1 MILKTRGTIVTY
13 RCSEKITVKQRI
25 VGTSIPAHEVSLSLP
40 VACIVRLHGS
50 CKSFACIILTF
61 VGRWIHRLAPLVS
74 PIFHVAIFV
83 TSHDVE
89 VVSLVEIL
97 GVLSIGSS
105 YNVIL
110 LLLIFAVATIVESVC
125 RLWIVGVVLST
136 SAIFSSYVGVKMKVF
151 ETMYLIVCLYITQEN
166 MRTLVEIVVFNFFYR
181 VCWSIV
187 VAVIWECRVI

>member
-1 MILKTRGTIVTY
+1 M
-13 RCSEKITVKQRI
+13 
-25 VGTSIPAHEVSLSLP
+25 
-40 VACIVRLHGS
+40 
-50 CKSFACIILTF
+50 
-61 VGRWIHRLAPLVS
+61 
-74 PIFHVAIFV
+74 AIFV